1 MFAQKSRSMVVL
13 LLIAFVAP
21 ITKAQSSLNN
31 WQRATPSSA
40 ASKRMNVLF
49 IAVDDLRPPPLTESS
64 RRSTPLIHTPNI
76 DALAR
81 RGTTFTRAYCQQAV
95 CSPSRTSLLTGR
107 RPDTTKIYDL
117 QTHFRLHLP
126 DVITL
131 PQHFKQHGYDTQ
143 SLSKIYH
150 PGLDDP
156 QSWSVP
162 SWQPGGDE
170 YTNPATLARLQ
181 KEQEVFQATRRQGG
195 VPATER
201 DPKTGLILRTTNQ
214 TLGPRGPSW
223 EAADVPDAKLK
234 DGQTASKAIAAL
246 RETKNKLFFLAV
258 GFRKPHL
265 PFVAPKRYFDLY
277 PPEKIQLAANTSAP
291 QDAPAFATTNFGEL
305 RAYSDI
311 PKGKAPISDAKA
323 RELMRAYYAAASYT
337 DAQIGRVIDELDR
350 LGLRERTVIVLWG
363 DHGWHLGEHGL
374 WCKHTNFDVATRS
387 PLIMSAP
394 QQSHKGRATKA
405 LVEFV
410 DIYPTLCELAGL
422 PVPAG
427 LEGVSMTPVM
437 RDPERTWKRAAFSQY
452 PRAGGVMGYSMRT
465 DRYRYTEWIREGK
478 EVGKE
483 VAGVELYDHLRDADE
498 NVNVAERAEHKRL
511 VSELSEMLRGGWR
524 AALPT
529 NYPVGKS
536 RQAK

>member
-1 MFAQKSRSMVVL
+1 MFTRKSRSVFVM
-13 LLIAFVAP
+13 LLIALVAP
-21 ITKAQSSLNN
+21 ITKAQRSLNN
-31 WQRATPSSA
+31 AQRTTPSSA
-40 ASKRMNVLF
+40 TSKRMNVLF
-49 IAVDDLRPPPLTESS
+49 IAVDDLRPPPLSESS
-64 RRSTPLIHTPNI
+64 HRSRSVIQTPNI
-76 DALAR
+76 DALAS

-131 PQHFKQHGYDTQ
+131 PQHFKQQGYHTQ

-170 YTNPATLARLQ
+170 YTNPATLAQLQ
-181 KEQEVFQATRRQGG
+181 KEQEVFQAARKQAGP
-195 VPATER
+195 PARER
-201 DPKTGLILRTTNQ
+201 DPKTGLILRTANQ
-214 TLGPRGPSW
+214 ASGPRGPSW
-223 EAADVPDAKLK
+223 EAADVPDSKLK
-234 DGQTASKAIAAL
+234 DGQTAAKAIAAL
-246 RETKNKLFFLAV
+246 REAKDKLFFLAV

-277 PPEKIQLAANTSAP
+277 PPEKIRLAANTSAP
-291 QDAPAFATTNFGEL
+291 QDAPTLATTNFGEL

-311 PKGKAPISDAKA
+311 PKGNAPIPDAKA
-323 RELMRAYYAAASYT
+323 RELVRAYYAAASYT

-350 LGLRERTVIVLWG
+350 LGLREQTIIVLWG

-387 PLIMSAP
+387 PLIVSAP
-394 QQSHKGRATKA
+394 QQPHKGRATKA

-422 PVPAG
+422 PVPAD
-427 LEGVSMTPVM
+427 LEGISMTPVM
-437 RDPERTWKRAAFSQY
+437 LDPERAWKRAAFSQY

-465 DRYRYTEWIREGK
+465 DRYRYTEWIKKGEDDGK
-478 EVGKE
+478 EV
-483 VAGVELYDHLRDADE
+483 VGVELYDHLRDRDE
-498 NVNVAERAEHKRL
+498 NVNVAGRAEHKRL
-511 VSELSEMLRGGWR
+511 VAELSEMLRGGWR
-524 AALPT
+524 AALPVD
-529 NYPVGKS
+529 YPVGKL